1 MLEVQQHLELL
12 AHLVTLHLSVYLL
25 KLSLMILVWFL
36 LLSSSVWSI
45 KKHNFPLKTRYV
57 RDGHVTAKSDVYSF
71 GVVLMELLTGQPALS
86 KDASPENEKLSEH
99 RSVVQY
105 VSMLIGSTLK

>member
-1 MLEVQQHLELL
+1 M
-12 AHLVTLHLSVYLL
+12 
-25 KLSLMILVWFL
+25 
-36 LLSSSVWSI
+36 
-45 KKHNFPLKTRYV
+45 
-57 RDGHVTAKSDVYSF
+57 TAESDVYSF

-86 KDASPENEKLSEH
+86 KDASPENEELSEH